1 MSLFKEVNRLKK
13 RLLCFMAAL
22 CIVISVLPAAAFV
35 TASALESVSES
46 AGELPYVE
54 TVFNE
59 RNGLPTGEANDV
71 LQTSDGYIWV
81 GSYGGLIRC
90 DGTEFR
96 NFSTEGILPSSSV
109 RMMFEDSAGRL
120 WVGTNDAGVFVYEND
135 KISQPEGQPSDSF
148 LCVRGFAEDESGTVY
163 ACSNSGIAE
172 IKDGVME
179 VCGDTAI
186 AGKTVYS
193 LGVDKFGR
201 VWGADSDGGCV
212 VFKDGKVI
220 RTVGAEEFLGSGQSV
235 YSVTS
240 GPNGEIWLGS
250 SGNIIARLDFN
261 GKNFTDSDISVAL
274 YTMEQVNTV
283 NSLRMM
289 DDGTLT
295 VSGLIGFGMLY
306 PDGTMREFGEKLGAV
321 SVNSS
326 YIDYEG
332 NIWLA
337 STSTGIV
344 RYSVG
349 CFTSPNDDAG
359 LEGVALNAIAVCGGK
374 SYIGLDSGLIIC
386 GEDWSRE
393 VNDLTE
399 MFDGIRV
406 RNIIADSAGRVW
418 IASYSDTPVVC
429 YDTASGEIISYSS
442 DDGLAGGKARVLM
455 ELSDGR
461 IAAGTQGGL
470 SIIGRDGSIESYT
483 DLEYPAILSLL
494 ETADGSIL
502 AGSDGGGIYE
512 IKDGTVTN
520 HGFAEGLNEGVILR
534 MLKDEVGGGY
544 FVSAGSSLY
553 YWENGAFKRFDALE
567 KEAGSIFDFCQSGNT
582 LWLMQ
587 NNGMLAI
594 DRENLLAG
602 GNGDPVTYGFQYG
615 LTGSLNANTWHCLN
629 DGKLYLAT
637 RNGVSVFSF
646 KTPENELPKG
656 IINSVTV
663 DGVTYEHPNE
673 IIVSG
678 NAQRVT
684 INFAALT
691 FTDTTR
697 FSASYQL
704 EGFDSESAVLDSIKS
719 NSVSY
724 TNLPGGEYTFRLRL
738 CSFDDPAES
747 KECSFTI
754 IKQKRLSEQPFF
766 WICIVILLIA
776 AAAGAVLLVSN
787 AKLRRARR
795 RQEEYRDIL
804 EQSLLTFAGTIDAK
818 DKYTNGHSIRVAQY
832 SRELARRMGMSAQ
845 EQEHIYYVALLHD
858 IGKIGIPDNV
868 LNKPGKL
875 TPEER
880 EIIQRHPKIGS
891 EILKNFTALEGISE
905 GAKYHH
911 ERYDGNGYCEG
922 LAGENIPLVARI
934 IGVADTYDAMSSER
948 CYRKPLSEEVII
960 SELEKAKGTQLDPN
974 IVPHMLDMMR
984 DGTTDILKEQRSIID
999 NGQLTMDN

>member
-1 MSLFKEVNRLKK
+1 MIYGVSG
-13 RLLCFMAAL
+13 
-22 CIVISVLPAAAFV
+22 AAA
-35 TASALESVSES
+35 AE
-46 AGELPYVE
+46 ELPYVE

-71 LQTSDGYIWV
+71 LQTSDGYVWV

-109 RMMFEDSAGRL
+109 RMMFEDKTGRL

-135 KISQPEGQPSDSF
+135 EISQPNGQPSDSF
-148 LCVRGFAEDESGTVY
+148 LCVRGFAEDENGTVY
-163 ACSNSGIAE
+163 ACSNSGIAS

-179 VCGDTAI
+179 VCSDTAI

-193 LGVDKFGR
+193 LGIDKFGR

-212 VFKDGKVI
+212 VLKDGKVI

-240 GPNGEIWLGS
+240 GSDGEIWLGS
-250 SGNIIARLDFN
+250 AGNTIARLDFS
-261 GKNFTDSDISVAL
+261 GENFTDSDISVTL

-359 LEGVALNAIAVCGGK
+359 LEDVTLNAIAVCGGK

-386 GEDWSRE
+386 GADWARE
-393 VNDLTE
+393 ENELTA
-399 MFDGIRV
+399 MFSGIRV

-429 YDTASGEIISYSS
+429 YDTESGEIISYSS
-442 DDGLAGGKARVLM
+442 ADGLAGDKARVLM

-470 SIIGRDGSIESYT
+470 SIIGGDGSIESYT
-483 DLEYPAILSLL
+483 DFEYPAILSLL
-494 ETADGSIL
+494 EAADGSIL

-534 MLKDEVGGGY
+534 MLKDETGGGY

-553 YWENGAFKRFDALE
+553 YWENGAFRKFEALE

-663 DGVTYEHPNE
+663 DGVTYEHPSE
-673 IIVSG
+673 ITVSG

-697 FSASYQL
+697 FSASYEL

-724 TNLPGGEYTFRLRL
+724 TNLPGGEYTFKLRL

-754 IKQKRLSEQPFF
+754 VKQKRLAEQPIF
-766 WICIVILLIA
+766 WTCIVILIIV
-776 AAAGAVLLVSN
+776 AAAGAVMLVSN

-880 EIIQRHPKIGS
+880 EIIQRHPKIGA
-891 EILKNFTALEGISE
+891 EILKNFTALEGIAE

-948 CYRKPLSEEVII
+948 CYRKPLSEEVIV
-960 SELEKAKGTQLDPN
+960 SELEKAKGTQLDPD
-974 IVPHMLDMMR
+974 IVPHMLDMMH
-984 DGTTDILKEQRSIID
+984 DDTMSILKEQRGETAVDS
-999 NGQLTMDN
+999 

>member
-1 MSLFKEVNRLKK
+1 MIKKLFWISAVLWI
-13 RLLCFMAAL
+13 AL
-22 CIVISVLPAAAFV
+22 CILPVSAAA
-35 TASALESVSES
+35 E
-46 AGELPYVE
+46 ELPYVE

-59 RNGLPTGEANDV
+59 RSGLPTGEANDV
-71 LQTSDGYIWV
+71 LQTSDGYVWV
-81 GSYGGLIRC
+81 GSYGGLIRY
-90 DGTEFR
+90 DGSEFR

-109 RMMFEDSAGRL
+109 RMLFEDSSGRL
-120 WVGTNDAGVFVYEND
+120 WIGTNDAGVFVYENGS
-135 KISQPEGQPSDSF
+135 ISQPQGQPSDSF
-148 LCVRGFAEDESGTVY
+148 LCVRGFAEDGGGTVY

-172 IKDGVME
+172 IKNNTMKVYDAPE
-179 VCGDTAI
+179 L
-186 AGKTVYS
+186 AGLTVYS
-193 LGVDKFGR
+193 VAVDSLGR
-201 VWGADSDGGCV
+201 VWGADSSGGCTILS
-212 VFKDGKVI
+212 DGAVI
-220 RTVGAEEFLGSGQSV
+220 HSAGAEDFLGSGQSV

-240 GPNGEIWLGS
+240 GLGGEIWLGS
-250 SGNIIARLDFN
+250 AGNLLARLEFKGN
-261 GKNFTDSDISVAL
+261 GFTESDISVKL
-274 YTMEQVNTV
+274 YETEKVNTF
-283 NSLRMM
+283 NSLRTMS
-289 DDGTLT
+289 DGTLAM
-295 VSGLIGFGMLY
+295 SGLIGFGMLS
-306 PDGTMREFGEKLGAV
+306 PDGTMREFGENDGAV

-349 CFTSPNDDAG
+349 CYTSPNDEAE
-359 LEGVALNAIAVCGGK
+359 LEGVSLNAVAVSGGK
-374 SYIGLDSGLIIC
+374 SYICLDSGLIVC
-386 GEDWSRE
+386 GENWQRE
-393 VNDLTE
+393 ENDLTE
-399 MFDGIRV
+399 MFKGIRV
-406 RNIIADSAGRVW
+406 RNVIADSNGRIW
-418 IASYSDTPVVC
+418 IASYSETPVVR
-429 YDTASGEIISYSS
+429 YDPKSGEIVSYSS
-442 DDGLAGGKARVLM
+442 AEGLAGDKARVLT

-461 IAAGTQGGL
+461 IAAGTQSGL
-470 SIIGRDGSIESYT
+470 SIISADGSMESYT
-483 DLEYPAILSLL
+483 DFEYPAILSLL

-512 IKDGTVTN
+512 IKDGNIIN
-520 HGFAEGLNEGVILR
+520 HGFSEGLNEGVILR
-534 MLKDEVGGGY
+534 MMKDEEGNGY
-544 FVSAGSSLY
+544 FISAGSSLY
-553 YWENGAFKRFDALE
+553 YWEDGSFRKLDTLE
-567 KEAGSIFDFCQSGNT
+567 KEAGSIFDFYQSGNT
-582 LWLMQ
+582 LWLLQ
-587 NNGMLAI
+587 NNGILEA
-594 DRENLLAG
+594 DRADLLSG
-602 GNGDPVTYGFQYG
+602 GTGKPVTYGFQYG
-615 LTGSLNANTWHCLN
+615 LTGSLNANTWHCLS
-629 DGKLYLAT
+629 DGKLYLVT
-637 RNGVSVFSF
+637 RNGISVFGF
-646 KTPENELPKG
+646 TVPENELPKG

-663 DGVTYEHPNE
+663 DGVTYEHPGE
-673 IIVSG
+673 ITVSG
-678 NAQRVT
+678 GAQRVT
-684 INFAALT
+684 VDFAALS

-697 FSASYQL
+697 FLMSYKL
-704 EGFDSESAVLDSIKS
+704 IGFDDGETVLESVKS
-719 NSVSY
+719 SSVSY
-724 TNLPGGEYTFRLRL
+724 TNLPGGEYTFMLRL
-738 CSFDDPAES
+738 YDPDDPNIS
-747 KECSFTI
+747 HECEFSVV
-754 IKQKRLSEQPFF
+754 KQKRLTEQPIF

-891 EILKNFTALEGISE
+891 EILKNFTALEGIAE

-960 SELEKAKGTQLDPN
+960 SELEKAKGTQLDPD

-999 NGQLTMDN
+999 NGQLTMDNG